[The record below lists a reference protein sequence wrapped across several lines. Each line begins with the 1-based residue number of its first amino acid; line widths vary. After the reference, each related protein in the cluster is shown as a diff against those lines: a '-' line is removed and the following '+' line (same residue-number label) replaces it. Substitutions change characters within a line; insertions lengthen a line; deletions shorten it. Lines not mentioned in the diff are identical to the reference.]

1 MADIVQSL
9 FGVTPELYQQ
19 AQAQRASEAALQY
32 AKLDPFQQA
41 NFAIGRG
48 AYQLAGALGG
58 TDPQLQMI
66 STRNSIARQIN
77 YNDPNSI
84 MQGVQMLSQAGD
96 TVGAMQLADVA
107 RKMESEIAQ
116 RQQRQASAQSSLAQ
130 AKKTQAELDEIARQQ
145 AAFERLYPTA
155 SAATPAATPAAPAIS
170 PAVPVTPVAA
180 APSRTFQLIQNT
192 RSGENIVV
200 PPAVTTTDE
209 VPVPYV
215 APPNMVFEN
224 VFAGTKD
231 GVPIVHRVG
240 VAGVGPQS
248 NLVSTS
254 LPPVGA
260 APMPAPAAAPAP
272 VPAVAPA
279 APVIPTRQATGTK
292 VETQIQDL
300 EKKREALLMLPKV
313 PQAVAQAKT
322 LEEQI
327 KFLREST
334 KQRNFTG
341 DAANAARY
349 LYGTTDSEEIYRNY
363 GPQGLAAV
371 QEREKQ
377 IVQEKRPVTNI
388 TNPVTVNMQ
397 KGFGENLTD
406 TITGSFAAARS
417 AASTLGT
424 VENMSTLLDEGVRT
438 GFGQETLLKI
448 GQAGQLFDPNF
459 NIRGL
464 AGQEAFQALATQIV
478 LPQVKQLGAS
488 PTDTDLKFI
497 VTGSPALSKTV
508 EGNKLLL
515 DTLKLKLQR
524 EIDYGK
530 FSTRWMATNSSLIKT
545 DPITARSRLE
555 TDFETYTQSSPLYG
569 PAANTLR
576 ERFTALGGQT
586 RGSEPARRAAQA
598 GGLTR

>member
-19 AQAQRASEAALQY
+19 AQAQRADQAALQY
-32 AKLDPFQQA
+32 AQLSPFQQA
-41 NFAIGRG
+41 NYAIGRG

-84 MQGVQMLSQAGD
+84 MQGVQMLTQAGD

-116 RQQRQASAQSSLAQ
+116 RQQRQAAALASATQ
-130 AKKTQAELDEIARQQ
+130 AKKTQADIDEIARQQ

-155 SAATPAATPAAPAIS
+155 KAAPAATTPATTAQMPPLTEATSTPVAPQQSITPSDLQPQYALAAAAEPGLAPSPVPAATPAAP
-170 PAVPVTPVAA
+170 
-180 APSRTFQLIQNT
+180 
-192 RSGENIVV
+192 VV
-200 PPAVTTTDE
+200 
-209 VPVPYV
+209 
-215 APPNMVFEN
+215 
-224 VFAGTKD
+224 
-231 GVPIVHRVG
+231 
-240 VAGVGPQS
+240 
-248 NLVSTS
+248 
-254 LPPVGA
+254 
-260 APMPAPAAAPAP
+260 
-272 VPAVAPA
+272 
-279 APVIPTRQATGTK
+279 PTRQATGAK

-300 EKKREALLMLPKV
+300 EKKRETLLMLPKV

-417 AASTLGT
+417 AASTLSN
-424 VENMSTLLDEGVRT
+424 VRNMRTLLDEGVRT
-438 GFGQETLLKI
+438 GFGQEQMLALGK
-448 GQAGQLFDPNF
+448 AGQLFNPDF
-459 NIRGL
+459 NVKGL
-464 AGQEAFQALATQIV
+464 AGQEAFQAFSNGVV
-478 LPQVKQLGAS
+478 LPEVKKLGAN
-488 PTDTDLKFI
+488 PTDSDLKFI
-497 VTGSPALSKTV
+497 VSGAPGLSKTPD
-508 EGNKLLL
+508 GNRLML
-515 DTLKLKLQR
+515 DTLDLKLQR

-530 FSTRWMATNSSLIKT
+530 FSTRWMAANANLIKN
-545 DPITARSRLE
+545 DPITARSKLE
-555 TDFETYTQSSPLYG
+555 TDFEAYTQSSPLYG
-569 PAANTLR
+569 PATDTLR
-576 ERFTALGGQT
+576 QRFTALGGQT

>member
-19 AQAQRASEAALQY
+19 AQAQRAADRALQY
-32 AKLDPFQQA
+32 AQLDPFQRA
-41 NFAIGRG
+41 TYGIGIG
-48 AYQLAGALGG
+48 VNQLGRALGG
-58 TDPQLQMI
+58 TDPELQMI
-66 STRNSIARQIN
+66 SARNAIARQIDYTN
-77 YNDPNSI
+77 PESRQRGI
-84 MQGVQMLSQAGD
+84 LALTQAGD
-96 TVGAMQLADVA
+96 ITGAMQLTNID
-107 RKMESEIAQ
+107 RDLTYKQAQ
-116 RQQRQASAQSSLAQ
+116 TVQSQAAALASATQ
-130 AKKTQAELDEIARQQ
+130 AKKTQAEIDEIARQQ

-155 SAATPAATPAAPAIS
+155 SAATPAAAAAAATPAAAP
-170 PAVPVTPVAA
+170 A
-180 APSRTFQLIQNT
+180 AP
-192 RSGENIVV
+192 E
-200 PPAVTTTDE
+200 A
-209 VPVPYV
+209 V
-215 APPNMVFEN
+215 APGMVYEN
-224 VFAGTKD
+224 VSAGTIA
-231 GVPIVHRVG
+231 GVPIVNRVG
-240 VAGVGPQS
+240 VGAAPQS
-248 NLVSTS
+248 DIQGVP
-254 LPPVGA
+254 LPPVGNLPA
-260 APMPAPAAAPAP
+260 PAPVIPGEAPVVAPMPAPAP
-272 VPAVAPA
+272 APA
-279 APVIPTRQATGTK
+279 APVVPTRQAAGARI
-292 VETQIQDL
+292 ETQIKDF
-300 EKKREALLMLPKV
+300 EKRREALLMLPKV

-438 GFGQETLLKI
+438 GFGQETLLKL

-459 NIRGL
+459 NTRGL
-464 AGQEAFQALATQIV
+464 AGQEAFQAFSTQVI
-478 LPQVKQLGAS
+478 LPQVKQLGAN

-497 VTGSPALSKTV
+497 VTGSPGLSKTV

-576 ERFTALGGQT
+576 ERFTALGGQI
-586 RGSEPARRAAQA
+586 RGSEPARRAVQA
-598 GGLTR
+598 GGLVRP

>member
-19 AQAQRASEAALQY
+19 AQAQRAAEQALQY
-32 AKLDPFQQA
+32 AQLSPFQQA

-84 MQGVQMLSQAGD
+84 MQGVQRLTQAGD

-107 RKMESEIAQ
+107 RKMESEMAQ
-116 RQQRQASAQSSLAQ
+116 RQQRQAAALASRAAA
-130 AKKTQAELDEIARQQ
+130 AKDEAELKDIAAQQ
-145 AAFERLYPTA
+145 AAYLALSGGAPA
-155 SAATPAATPAAPAIS
+155 PAAA
-170 PAVPVTPVAA
+170 
-180 APSRTFQLIQNT
+180 
-192 RSGENIVV
+192 
-200 PPAVTTTDE
+200 
-209 VPVPYV
+209 
-215 APPNMVFEN
+215 
-224 VFAGTKD
+224 
-231 GVPIVHRVG
+231 
-240 VAGVGPQS
+240 
-248 NLVSTS
+248 
-254 LPPVGA
+254 
-260 APMPAPAAAPAP
+260 APAAAPAAPEAVAPGMRFEDVSAGTRAGVPIVNRVGVGTIVPQSDLTSVPLPP
-272 VPAVAPA
+272 VGNLPAPAPVIPGEAPAPAPAAAAAPAPAPA
-279 APVIPTRQATGTK
+279 APVVPTRQAAGARID
-292 VETQIQDL
+292 TQIQDL
-300 EKKREALLMLPKV
+300 EKRRATLLALPKV
-313 PQAVAQAKT
+313 AGAKADAEV
-322 LEEQI
+322 LGEQI

-334 KQRNFTG
+334 KARNFTG

-349 LYGTTDSEEIYRNY
+349 LYGTIDSEEIYRNY
-363 GPQGLAAV
+363 GTQGLAAI

-377 IVQEKRPVTNI
+377 MAQEKRPVT
-388 TNPVTVNMQ
+388 TVTSPVTVNMQ

-438 GFGQETLLKI
+438 GFGQETLLKL

-459 NIRGL
+459 NTRGL
-464 AGQEAFQALATQIV
+464 AGQEAFQAFSTQVI
-478 LPQVKQLGAS
+478 LPQVKQLGAN

-497 VTGSPALSKTV
+497 VTGSPGLSKTV
-508 EGNKLLL
+508 DGNKLLL

-530 FSTRWMATNSSLIKT
+530 FSTRWMATNSNLIKT

-576 ERFTALGGQT
+576 ERFSALGGQT
-586 RGSEPARRAAQA
+586 RGSEPARRAVQA
-598 GGLTR
+598 GGLVRP

>member
-9 FGVTPELYQQ
+9 FGITPELYQQ
-19 AQAQRASEAALQY
+19 AQAQRANEQALQY
-32 AKLDPFQQA
+32 AQLSPFQQA

-84 MQGVQMLSQAGD
+84 MQGVQMLNQAGD

-116 RQQRQASAQSSLAQ
+116 RMQRQAAAKASMAQ
-130 AKKTQAELDEIARQQ
+130 AAKDEADVAEVARQR
-145 AAFERLYPTA
+145 AVFERLYPTA
-155 SAATPAATPAAPAIS
+155 ATTPAPAPAPAATPAVAEAAAPVAEEPASATVSTDGWVPLPPVPGMVAATPAGIATQPSVMGSALPPIGEAPVAPAAPAAPAAAIPAAPVAPAAATPAAP
-170 PAVPVTPVAA
+170 VA
-180 APSRTFQLIQNT
+180 
-192 RSGENIVV
+192 
-200 PPAVTTTDE
+200 
-209 VPVPYV
+209 
-215 APPNMVFEN
+215 
-224 VFAGTKD
+224 
-231 GVPIVHRVG
+231 
-240 VAGVGPQS
+240 
-248 NLVSTS
+248 
-254 LPPVGA
+254 
-260 APMPAPAAAPAP
+260 
-272 VPAVAPA
+272 
-279 APVIPTRQATGTK
+279 PTRQVAGAK
-292 VETQIQDL
+292 IDTQIQDL
-300 EKKREALLMLPKV
+300 EKRREALLMLPKV

-363 GPQGLAAV
+363 GAQGLAAI

-377 IVQEKRPVTNI
+377 MAQEKRPVTNI
-388 TNPVTVNMQ
+388 NNPVSVNMQ
-397 KGFGENLTD
+397 KGFGENLTE
-406 TITGSFAAARS
+406 TITGNQRAGRS

-424 VENMSTLLDEGVRT
+424 VENMTTLLDEGVRT
-438 GFGQETLLKI
+438 GFGQETLLKL

-459 NIRGL
+459 NTRGL
-464 AGQEAFQALATQIV
+464 AGQEAFQAFSTQIV
-478 LPQVKQLGAS
+478 LPQVKQLGAN

-497 VTGSPALSKTV
+497 VTGSPGLSKTV
-508 EGNKLLL
+508 AGNKLLL

-524 EIDYGK
+524 EQDLAR
-530 FSTRWMATNSSLIKT
+530 FSNQWLATNSQAVKT
-545 DPITARSRLE
+545 DPIAAQVKYN

-569 PAANTLR
+569 RAANTLR
-576 ERFTALGGQT
+576 ERFSALGGQT

>member
-19 AQAQRASEAALQY
+19 AQAQRADQAALQY
-32 AKLDPFQQA
+32 AQLSPFQQA
-41 NFAIGRG
+41 NYAIGRG

-84 MQGVQMLSQAGD
+84 MQGVQMLTQAGD

-116 RQQRQASAQSSLAQ
+116 RQQRQAAALASATQ
-130 AKKTQAELDEIARQQ
+130 AKKTQADIDEIARQQ
-145 AAFERLYPTA
+145 AAFERLYPSA
-155 SAATPAATPAAPAIS
+155 AAAATPATTAQMPPLTEATS
-170 PAVPVTPVAA
+170 TPVAPQQSITPSDLQPQYALA
-180 APSRTFQLIQNT
+180 A
-192 RSGENIVV
+192 
-200 PPAVTTTDE
+200 
-209 VPVPYV
+209 
-215 APPNMVFEN
+215 
-224 VFAGTKD
+224 
-231 GVPIVHRVG
+231 
-240 VAGVGPQS
+240 
-248 NLVSTS
+248 
-254 LPPVGA
+254 A
-260 APMPAPAAAPAP
+260 AEPGLAPAP
-272 VPAVAPA
+272 VPAAAPA
-279 APVIPTRQATGTK
+279 APVVPTRQATGAK

-300 EKKREALLMLPKV
+300 EKRREALLMLPKV

-417 AASTLGT
+417 AASTLSN
-424 VENMSTLLDEGVRT
+424 VRNMRTLLDEGVRT
-438 GFGQETLLKI
+438 GFGQEQMLALGK
-448 GQAGQLFDPNF
+448 AGQLFNPDF
-459 NIRGL
+459 NVKGL
-464 AGQEAFQALATQIV
+464 AGQEAFQAFSNGVV
-478 LPQVKQLGAS
+478 LPEVKKLGAN
-488 PTDTDLKFI
+488 PTDSDLKFI
-497 VTGSPALSKTV
+497 VSGAPGLSKTPD
-508 EGNKLLL
+508 GNRLML
-515 DTLKLKLQR
+515 DTLDLKLQR

-530 FSTRWMATNSSLIKT
+530 FSTRWMAANANLIKN
-545 DPITARSRLE
+545 DPITARSKLE
-555 TDFETYTQSSPLYG
+555 TDFEAYTQSSPLYG
-569 PAANTLR
+569 PATDTLR
-576 ERFTALGGQT
+576 QRFTALGGQT

>member
-32 AKLDPFQQA
+32 AQLSPFQQA

-116 RQQRQASAQSSLAQ
+116 RQQRQAAALASRAAA
-130 AKKTQAELDEIARQQ
+130 AKDEAELKDIAAQQ
-145 AAFERLYPTA
+145 AAYLALSGGAPA
-155 SAATPAATPAAPAIS
+155 PAAATPAAAPAAPEA
-170 PAVPVTPVAA
+170 ATPGMVYEDVSQGTIA
-180 APSRTFQLIQNT
+180 
-192 RSGENIVV
+192 GE
-200 PPAVTTTDE
+200 
-209 VPVPYV
+209 
-215 APPNMVFEN
+215 
-224 VFAGTKD
+224 
-231 GVPIVHRVG
+231 PIVKRVG
-240 VAGVGPQS
+240 VAAVSPRPD
-248 NLVSTS
+248 LVATT
-254 LPPVGA
+254 LPPVGNLPAPAPVIPGEAPAA
-260 APMPAPAAAPAP
+260 APMPAPAP
-272 VPAVAPA
+272 APA
-279 APVIPTRQATGTK
+279 APVVPTRQAAGARI
-292 VETQIQDL
+292 ETQIKDL
-300 EKKREALLMLPKV
+300 EKRREALLMLPKV

-363 GPQGLAAV
+363 GTQGLAAI

-377 IVQEKRPVTNI
+377 MAQEKRPVTTI

-438 GFGQETLLKI
+438 GFGQETLLKL

-459 NIRGL
+459 NTRGL
-464 AGQEAFQALATQIV
+464 AGQEAFQAFSTQVI
-478 LPQVKQLGAS
+478 LPQVKQLGAN

-497 VTGSPALSKTV
+497 VTGSPGLSKTV

>member
-19 AQAQRASEAALQY
+19 AQAQRAAEQALQY

-84 MQGVQMLSQAGD
+84 MQGVQRLNQAGD

-116 RQQRQASAQSSLAQ
+116 RMQRQAAAKASMAQ
-130 AKKTQAELDEIARQQ
+130 AAKDEAEVADIARQQ
-145 AAFERLYPTA
+145 AAYLA
-155 SAATPAATPAAPAIS
+155 LS
-170 PAVPVTPVAA
+170 
-180 APSRTFQLIQNT
+180 
-192 RSGENIVV
+192 
-200 PPAVTTTDE
+200 
-209 VPVPYV
+209 
-215 APPNMVFEN
+215 
-224 VFAGTKD
+224 AGT
-231 GVPIVHRVG
+231 
-240 VAGVGPQS
+240 
-248 NLVSTS
+248 
-254 LPPVGA
+254 
-260 APMPAPAAAPAP
+260 PAAAPAAAA
-272 VPAVAPA
+272 VPAAAPAAEAPSADPLGDFIQKQLAASNARPQYEIGAASLPGALAPAATSFMPAAAPAAAAPAPAPA
-279 APVIPTRQATGTK
+279 APVAPTRQAAGARID
-292 VETQIQDL
+292 TQIQEL
-300 EKKREALLMLPKV
+300 EKRRAALLALPKV
-313 PQAVAQAKT
+313 AGAKADAEV
-322 LEEQI
+322 LGKQI
-327 KFLREST
+327 DFLREST
-334 KQRNFTG
+334 KARNFTG

-363 GPQGLAAV
+363 GPAGLAAI

-377 IVQEKRPVTNI
+377 MAQEKRPVTNI

-397 KGFGENLTD
+397 RGFGEDLVQ
-406 TITGSFAAARS
+406 TITGNQAAGRS
-417 AASTLGT
+417 AASTLGK
-424 VENMSTLLDEGVRT
+424 VENMATLLDEGVKT
-438 GFGQETLLKI
+438 GFGQETLLKL

-459 NIRGL
+459 NTRGL
-464 AGQEAFQALATQIV
+464 AGQEAFQAFSTQIV
-478 LPQVKQLGAS
+478 LPQVKQLGAN

-497 VTGSPALSKTV
+497 VTGSPGLSKTV
-508 EGNKLLL
+508 AGNKLLL

-524 EIDYGK
+524 EQDLAR
-530 FSTRWMATNSSLIKT
+530 FSNQWLATNSQLIKT
-545 DPITARSRLE
+545 DPINAQAKYN
-555 TDFETYTQSSPLYG
+555 TDFDTYAQSSPLYG
-569 PAANTLR
+569 PSANALR
-576 ERFTALGGQT
+576 QRFAELGGQT

>member
-19 AQAQRASEAALQY
+19 AQAQRASDAALQY
-32 AKLDPFQQA
+32 AQLSPFQQA
-41 NFAIGRG
+41 NYAIGRG

-84 MQGVQMLSQAGD
+84 MQGVQMLSQVGD

-116 RQQRQASAQSSLAQ
+116 RQQRQAAALASSTQ
-130 AKKTQAELDEIARQQ
+130 AKKTQADIDEIARQQ

-155 SAATPAATPAAPAIS
+155 APATAPATPATTTQMPTLTEATSAPVAPQPSITPADLQPQYAL
-170 PAVPVTPVAA
+170 AA
-180 APSRTFQLIQNT
+180 AAEPGLT
-192 RSGENIVV
+192 
-200 PPAVTTTDE
+200 
-209 VPVPYV
+209 
-215 APPNMVFEN
+215 
-224 VFAGTKD
+224 
-231 GVPIVHRVG
+231 
-240 VAGVGPQS
+240 
-248 NLVSTS
+248 
-254 LPPVGA
+254 A
-260 APMPAPAAAPAP
+260 APTTVVAPAP
-272 VPAVAPA
+272 APA
-279 APVIPTRQATGTK
+279 APVIPTRQATGAK

-300 EKKREALLMLPKV
+300 EKRREALLMLPKV

-417 AASTLGT
+417 AASTLSN
-424 VENMSTLLDEGVRT
+424 VRNMRTLLDEGVRT
-438 GFGQETLLKI
+438 GFGQEQMLALGK
-448 GQAGQLFDPNF
+448 AGQLFNPDF
-459 NIRGL
+459 NVKGL
-464 AGQEAFQALATQIV
+464 AGQEAFQAFSNGVV
-478 LPQVKQLGAS
+478 LPEVKKLGAN
-488 PTDTDLKFI
+488 PTDSDLKFI
-497 VTGSPALSKTV
+497 VSGAPGLSKTPD
-508 EGNKLLL
+508 GNRLML
-515 DTLKLKLQR
+515 DTLDLKLQR

-530 FSTRWMATNSSLIKT
+530 FSTRWMAANANLIKN
-545 DPITARSRLE
+545 DPITARSKLE
-555 TDFETYTQSSPLYG
+555 TDFEAYTQSSPLYG
-569 PAANTLR
+569 PATDTLR
-576 ERFTALGGQT
+576 QRFTALGGQT